1 MDRRRFITTLL
12 ATCLLPSTRALAGN
26 PLIPFTLTEDD
37 ESASF
42 VIELEGSNEHNVFT
56 LDHPPRVVIDLPQ
69 VTRVASS
76 SAALHQHAGIVEDVR
91 TGQRAGGIRIVLDL
105 KTLKQPKTHIR
116 QLGANRSQL
125 IVSINDPDP
134 LMAAVTAEAQSH
146 NQPRKA
152 IIEIDAGHGGKDP
165 GCISADDHYEKY
177 VAMGVADYLKGR
189 LDTDPRFEPSLTRDS
204 DIFIPLHQR
213 VLMARN
219 HHADLFISI
228 HADAAPTT
236 KAAGASVYILSE
248 HGASSATA
256 RWLAESQNSSD
267 RYASTRDSEIY
278 SDDPDVQSVLIDL
291 SMRGTDVASQK
302 LARTTL
308 NQLGSVT
315 ALHNDRVNKAAFAV
329 LKSPDI
335 PSMLVETGFMS
346 NRQDCRRLLRSAHQ
360 QELAEALHQSVADFF
375 EANPIPG

>member
-12 ATCLLPSTRALAGN
+12 ATCLLPSTRALAN
-26 PLIPFTLTEDD
+26 PLTPFTLKEDD

-42 VIELEGSNEHNVFT
+42 VIELEGNNEHKVFT
-56 LDHPPRVVIDLPQ
+56 LDNPPRVVIDLPQ
-69 VTRVASS
+69 VTRIAPST
-76 SAALHQHAGIVEDVR
+76 APKQHAGIVKDVR
-91 TGQRAGGIRIVLDL
+91 TGHRDGGIRIVLDL

-116 QLGANRSQL
+116 QLDANRSQL

-134 LMAAVTAEAQSH
+134 LMAAVTAEAKSH
-146 NQPRKA
+146 NAPRKA

-177 VAMGVADYLKGR
+177 VAMGVADYLKER
-189 LDTDPRFEPSLTRDS
+189 LDKDDRFEPSLTRDS
-204 DIFIPLHQR
+204 DIFIPLHER

-219 HHADLFISI
+219 HHADLFMSI
-228 HADAAPTT
+228 HADAAPSTS
-236 KAAGASVYILSE
+236 ASGASVYILSQ
-248 HGASSATA
+248 HGASSAMA
-256 RWLAESQNSSD
+256 RWLAESQNSAD

-302 LARTTL
+302 LAQTTL
-308 NQLGSVT
+308 SNLGDVT
-315 ALHNDRVNKAAFAV
+315 HLHNDRINKAAFAV

-346 NRQDCRRLLRSAHQ
+346 NRGDCQRLLRNAHQ
-360 QELAEALHQSVADFF
+360 QQLAEALHQSVADFF
-375 EANPIPG
+375 EKNPLPA